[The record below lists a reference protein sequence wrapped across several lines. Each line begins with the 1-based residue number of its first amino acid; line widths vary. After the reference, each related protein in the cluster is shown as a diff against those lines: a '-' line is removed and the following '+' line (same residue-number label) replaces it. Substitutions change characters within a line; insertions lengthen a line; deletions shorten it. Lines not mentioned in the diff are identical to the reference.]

1 MRPLS
6 AVRHY
11 VAAEDPR
18 VEMANMIAM
27 VLAWNTPFYPLYL
40 LGAAGAAVQ
49 PGAWFTLAVFPVFL
63 AIPAITRRSPFAGRV
78 LLAGAGLV
86 NTVWC
91 TWLLGEDSGTPLFLL
106 ACIALVPIIFR
117 QGERLAFLGFL
128 ALPIILALAS
138 YGQYPASPFA
148 CQGAACESLIWLNAV
163 SVACLCA
170 FLGLMTARLRA
181 LAAPVVS
188 QPAHAAACMHPRPP
202 QGR

>member
-1 MRPLS
+1 MRPL
-6 AVRHY
+6 AALRHY

-18 VEMANMIAM
+18 VEMANVIAM

-40 LGAAGAAVQ
+40 LGAAGAAMQ

-91 TWLLGEDSGTPLFLL
+91 TWLLGEESGTQLFLL

-117 QGERLAFLGFL
+117 QGERFAFLGFL
-128 ALPIILALAS
+128 ALPIVWALAS
-138 YGQYPASPFA
+138 HGRYPASPFA
-148 CQGAACESLIWLNAV
+148 CQGAACESLVWLNAFSV
-163 SVACLCA
+163 SCLSA
-170 FLGLMTARLRA
+170 FLALMTGKL
-181 LAAPVVS
+181 LATGEPAVS
-188 QPAHAAACMHPRPP
+188 QPAHAAASMRLRQPRV
-202 QGR
+202 R